1 MINQFYDAIIKANE
15 GRSLCH
21 LKMMIL
27 SGDSVRH
34 VTGARCQEAVSIVF
48 APLSQ

>member
-1 MINQFYDAIIKANE
+1 MINQFYDALIKANE

-27 SGDSVRH
+27 SGDGVRH
-34 VTGARCQEAVSIVF
+34 VTGARCPEAVSIVF
-48 APLSQ
+48 AP